1 MHIKTQIAGKIMNE
15 INDYLERKDSLDNIL
30 NLSQESTEKE
40 CLSVNKVENSEG
52 YMTLLSEGSVLY
64 QDGTIRLYLC
74 KGTLKNWYDSIDETF
89 EGYVSTGHRDLNS
102 YPVREGYFRKND
114 LKLVQDDNG
123 RYDLLVKPHVNTQ
136 LSNVKDIILQDEPFA
151 ISSEFLWYH
160 KDIGDDDIEEYAKLI
175 AYNVEHGGDIDVPI
189 TDKVEITGFSFVG
202 NPGNAKS
209 GGYDPSLLVR
219 NEEEHLKN
227 KEILE
232 KVLAHLSAQVEPE
245 EVKEDEVLE
254 EAPVVE
260 EEPKAEEAEE
270 KVEEATEEPKE
281 EEAKSEDSQALAQA
295 IEAIEKLTAK
305 VEALEAEI
313 ATKDAIIA
321 EKEAIIAEK
330 EANED
335 AVEGQ
340 LSKLAVLLEK
350 ANPVVEKASKVVEE
364 EQPKNRFGRVR
375 FGGQ

>member
-15 INDYLERKDSLDNIL
+15 INDYLERKESLDNIL

-40 CLSVNKVENSEG
+40 FLSVNKVENSDG

-114 LKLVQDDNG
+114 LKLLQDENG

-136 LSNVKDIILQDEPFA
+136 LSNIKDIILQDEPFA

-160 KDIGDDDIEEYAKLI
+160 KELGDDDIEEYAKLI

-245 EVKEDEVLE
+245 EVKEDNELE
-254 EAPVVE
+254 KAPIVE
-260 EEPKAEEAEE
+260 EEPEAKEADE
-270 KVEEATEEPKE
+270 KVEEEAKEPEAK
-281 EEAKSEDSQALAQA
+281 EEAKTEEAQALAQA
-295 IEAIEKLTAK
+295 IEVIESLTAENETLK
-305 VEALEAEI
+305 AEI
-313 ATKDAIIA
+313 ASKDAIIA
-321 EKEAIIAEK
+321 EKEA
-330 EANED
+330 NEGI
-335 AVEGQ
+335 VEGQ

-350 ANPVVEKASKVVEE
+350 ANPVVEKASKVAE